1 MKLLLDENLSRRL
14 VPFLL
19 TAYPESTQ
27 VVLVGLEAADD
38 ARVWDYA
45 KANDFVIVTQDA
57 DFEELSLVKGHPP
70 SVIWIKTTHPS
81 RRPAQLTTRVICCND
96 HQPATAIGILITYQT
111 EETSHARP
119 PLIFRSWH
127 CRRIRPHFLFRVVSS
142 GPQLWPSHFAQRWL

>member
-19 TAYPESTQ
+19 TAYPGSTQ

-38 ARVWDYA
+38 VQVWQYA

-81 RRPAQLTTRVICCND
+81 RST
-96 HQPATAIGILITYQT
+96 ILKILLDQQ
-111 EETSHARP
+111 
-119 PLIFRSWH
+119 PLIHEVLINQNQGCIEITQTQS
-127 CRRIRPHFLFRVVSS
+127 
-142 GPQLWPSHFAQRWL
+142 

>member
-27 VVLVGLEAADD
+27 VVLVGLEAAED

-70 SVIWIKTTHPS
+70 RVIWIKTNHPPRS
-81 RRPAQLTTRVICCND
+81 T
-96 HQPATAIGILITYQT
+96 ILKLLLEQQ
-111 EETSHARP
+111 
-119 PLIFRSWH
+119 PLIDEVL
-127 CRRIRPHFLFRVVSS
+127 IRQNQGCIEITHVQ
-142 GPQLWPSHFAQRWL
+142 G

>member
-1 MKLLLDENLSRRL
+1 MKLLLDENLSIRL

-38 ARVWDYA
+38 VQVWQYA

-70 SVIWIKTTHPS
+70 NVIWIKTTHPS
-81 RRPAQLTTRVICCND
+81 RST
-96 HQPATAIGILITYQT
+96 ILKILLDQQ
-111 EETSHARP
+111 
-119 PLIFRSWH
+119 PLIHEVLINQNQGCIEITQTQS
-127 CRRIRPHFLFRVVSS
+127 
-142 GPQLWPSHFAQRWL
+142 

>member
-1 MKLLLDENLSRRL
+1 MKLLLDESLSRRL

-27 VVLVGLEAADD
+27 VVLVGLEAAEDV
-38 ARVWDYA
+38 RVWDYA

-81 RRPAQLTTRVICCND
+81 RST
-96 HQPATAIGILITYQT
+96 ILKLLLEQQ
-111 EETSHARP
+111 
-119 PLIFRSWH
+119 PLIDEVL
-127 CRRIRPHFLFRVVSS
+127 IRQNQGCIEITHVQ
-142 GPQLWPSHFAQRWL
+142 G

>member
-27 VVLVGLEAADD
+27 VVLVGLEAAEDV
-38 ARVWDYA
+38 RVWDYV

-70 SVIWIKTTHPS
+70 RVIWIKTNHPS
-81 RRPAQLTTRVICCND
+81 RST
-96 HQPATAIGILITYQT
+96 ILKLLLEQQ
-111 EETSHARP
+111 
-119 PLIFRSWH
+119 PLIDEVL
-127 CRRIRPHFLFRVVSS
+127 IRQNQGCIEITHII
-142 GPQLWPSHFAQRWL
+142 GK